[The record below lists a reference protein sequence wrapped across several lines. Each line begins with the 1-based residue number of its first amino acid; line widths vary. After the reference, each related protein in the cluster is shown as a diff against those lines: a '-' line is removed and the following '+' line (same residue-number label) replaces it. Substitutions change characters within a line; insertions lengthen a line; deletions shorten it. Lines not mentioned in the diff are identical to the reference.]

1 MRTHR
6 LSRDERREQLLD
18 TAGTMVVQDGVESL
32 TMEGVAAKA
41 GVSKALPYKFF
52 ANREDL
58 LLSLYDREVDEV
70 GERLDVATVGV
81 EPFEERLR
89 ATITAWLEHLNDRG
103 LLLGIL
109 MTTPLLTGP
118 IQKRQFEVGADLS
131 LEWGEL
137 AAKEFDIPLERAID
151 AAAMLLASTQGL
163 LQRWIRE
170 QHRQDE
176 LVECFVTMG
185 CAAFASLGR
194 P

>member
-1 MRTHR
+1 MQTHR
-6 LSRDERREQLLD
+6 LSHEERRSQLLD
-18 TAGTMVVQDGVESL
+18 TAGIMVVQDGVESL
-32 TMEGVAAKA
+32 TMEGVAARA

-81 EPFEERLR
+81 EPFEDRLR
-89 ATITAWLEHLNDRG
+89 ATITAWLEHMRERG

-118 IQKRQFEVGADLS
+118 IQKRQIEVGADLS

-137 AAKEFDIPLERAID
+137 AAREFGIPLERAVD
-151 AAAMLLASTQGL
+151 GAAVLLAGTQGL
-163 LQRWIRE
+163 LQRWINGKD
-170 QHRQDE
+170 RQSE
-176 LVECFVTMG
+176 LVEEFVRMSVG
-185 CAAFASLGR
+185 AFASLAT